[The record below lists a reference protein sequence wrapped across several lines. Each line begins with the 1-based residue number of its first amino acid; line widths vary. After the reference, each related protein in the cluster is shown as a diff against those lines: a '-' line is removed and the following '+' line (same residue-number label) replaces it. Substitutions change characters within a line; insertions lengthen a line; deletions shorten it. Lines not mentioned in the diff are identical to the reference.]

1 MKSISKIYFTI
12 SIIILFLLVGSI
24 FFMKH
29 QSKLDKLDEIRHYA
43 IEDFEEVLNFE
54 NANLLSFALALS
66 EDGALKSALKNGNHQ
81 EGKRLLDRIAQRF
94 KENTF
99 LTNLRLQILTNDF
112 KIFEQNWKEVTN
124 KESLLPIR
132 QDLEE
137 FKNSKK
143 PKSGIQTGRRLTFK
157 ATIPIE
163 YGEKQIG
170 YLEVIKFID
179 NFFEK
184 LKKQGIEVC
193 ALMEPQY
200 ITENSLMK
208 NFPRLNAYVIANE
221 NCNRQIREKVMFIDW
236 DRLESDNYFYYDD
249 MLFLLKDMDN
259 GQHKKIGKYLIVLS
273 KRVVQKYQDKHQDVS
288 LMTRFSDEDV
298 YNWVKRWEHSNGSFK
313 TVEERE
319 LIEVLPRL
327 SKENKEAYRQRVK
340 KSLQKYSKEELI
352 NIILNRPYR
361 EKKQGIIE

>member
-12 SIIILFLLVGSI
+12 SIIVLLLLIGSI
-24 FFMKH
+24 VFMKH

-66 EDGALKSALKNGNHQ
+66 EDGALKSALKNSNHQ
-81 EGKRLLDRIAQRF
+81 EGKKILERIAQRF
-94 KENTF
+94 RENTY
-99 LTNLRLQILTNDF
+99 LTNLRLQLLTNDF

-124 KESLLPIR
+124 RESLLSIR
-132 QDLEE
+132 PDLEH
-137 FKNSKK
+137 FKHSKK
-143 PKSGIQTGRRLTFK
+143 PKVGIQTGRRLTFK

-163 YGEKQIG
+163 YGERQIG

-179 NFFEK
+179 SFFEK
-184 LKKQGIEVC
+184 LKRRGVEVC
-193 ALMEPQY
+193 ALMEPHY
-200 ITENSLMK
+200 LTENSLMK
-208 NFPRLNAYVIANE
+208 NFPRLNGYVIANE
-221 NCNRQIREKVMFIDW
+221 NCNRQIREKVAFIDW
-236 DRLESDNYFYYDD
+236 DRLEKENYFYDED

-259 GQHKKIGKYLIVLS
+259 GQHRKIGKYLIVLPE
-273 KRVVQKYQDKHQDVS
+273 RVVQKYQERYQDIS

-298 YNWVKRWEHSNGSFK
+298 YNWVKRWEHANGSFK

-327 SKENKEAYRQRVK
+327 SKENREELTEIAK
-340 KSLQKYSKEELI
+340 KKLQKYSKEELI

-361 EKKQGIIE
+361 EKKQGRIE